1 MKKKI
6 ISLFATIIIVAMIIF
21 VVQDRFNTEKIIKT
35 IEEQTG
41 LKIELIDKNMWSFY
55 PTISYSN
62 SNANIEHNNNSLSI
76 YNANIQINRNY
87 WPLSPFLIKI
97 KTPIINYEG
106 MELRDAF
113 MQIKYINN
121 IVHIKSF
128 KGKIVEGNIQAKGD
142 INLDDK
148 KHFNFQGQFNNISL
162 NTLLKQSQ
170 VARWNRVNIK
180 LSSPSFNISGNLH
193 EGKNWVNSLIGTS
206 SIEGSMYFTST
217 DEERFGA
224 AFLSLLV
231 EKIPNLT
238 PISQS
243 IDFLL
248 STYANTPSSIN
259 GILTLKNGSI
269 ESDKILITNKK
280 GKSILNGS
288 YNFLKNNINGTI
300 YFYKENE
307 VLLEATLQGE
317 IENPQILVAGKI
329 FSDQEEQPPQDIMQL
344 LKKGL
349 NSFIEKILT
358 NNE

>member
-1 MKKKI
+1 MKKI
-6 ISLFATIIIVAMIIF
+6 TISLFAIIIIATIIIF
-21 VVQDRFNTEKIIKT
+21 VVQDRFNAEKIIKT

-41 LKIELIDKNMWSFY
+41 LKIELIDKNMWNFY
-55 PTISYSN
+55 PTISYRN
-62 SNANIEHNNNSLSI
+62 SNANIKHNNNSLSI
-76 YNANIQINRNY
+76 YNANIQINRSY
-87 WPLSPFLIKI
+87 WPLAPFLIKI

-121 IVHIKSF
+121 IVRIENF

-148 KHFNFQGQFNNISL
+148 KKFNFQGQFNNISL

-193 EGKNWVNSLIGTS
+193 KGGRWVNSLIGTS
-206 SIEGSMYFTST
+206 SITGSLYFTST

-248 STYANTPSSIN
+248 LTYANIPSSIN
-259 GILTLKNGSI
+259 GNLTVKNGSI
-269 ESDKILITNKK
+269 ESDEILIINKK

-288 YNFLKNNINGTI
+288 YNFLKNNINGKI

-307 VLLEATLQGE
+307 IFLETTLQGE

-329 FSDQEEQPPQDIMQL
+329 FSDQEDQRPQDIMQL
-344 LKKGL
+344 FKKGL